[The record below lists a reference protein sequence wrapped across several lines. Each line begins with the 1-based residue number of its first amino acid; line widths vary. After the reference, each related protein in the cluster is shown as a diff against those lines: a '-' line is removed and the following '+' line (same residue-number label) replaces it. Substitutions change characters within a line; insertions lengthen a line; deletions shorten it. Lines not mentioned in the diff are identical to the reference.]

1 MTNAAAPSSVEKL
14 KASNAKLKEN
24 LRRTG
29 AEINELD
36 KKLDEATEEL
46 ENAKRKIAALEIQR
60 DDLCGDVKE
69 IRALTKRFRVIDAST
84 ELANEKMLTRMLKGF
99 IRDDE
104 TKGKSRDAAHQAT
117 IDEREATI
125 RGHEATI
132 HELTATNHELTATIL
147 RHAATI
153 HELTRR
159 EQDRLE
165 LEALAAR
172 GERDAQ
178 AEALRRSVRNEAD
191 DVNEFAP
198 GVEAREDSEKVDEYL

>member
-125 RGHEATI
+125 

-178 AEALRRSVRNEAD
+178 AEALRRSVRNEVD
-191 DVNEFAP
+191 DLEEM

>member
-132 HELTATNHELTATIL
+132 L